1 MMSARDLLR
10 EASAGLRS
18 RWLRTALCA
27 LGIALGVAAVVVV
40 LAVPASTQRDL
51 LATLGRDG
59 NLLTVASGRTI
70 ANQPSPLP
78 STAPVMLRRVSGVEQ
93 VSAVSYLPSWIARR
107 TPYVPVA
114 NTNGISVMSAV
125 PSLVSTLN
133 LRLVRGHFL
142 NPATARFPVL
152 VLGSGAAAAL
162 GVTDTRTL
170 VYLSG
175 SDGRGGTY
183 FTVAGVLA
191 PVALAPELDTAVLI
205 GTPASAALG
214 ADGLPT
220 RVYLRSNP
228 DQVASVR
235 GLLAP
240 TASPSD
246 PGSVAVGRPSDLLVA
261 RVATRG
267 ALNSLALGLGAVALL
282 IGGVGVANAMVVS
295 VLERRSEI
303 GLRRA
308 LGATRRAVGGL
319 VMIESTLL
327 CMIGALAGVGLG
339 VLAALGYASARDI
352 APVLP
357 LLPILAGLGGS
368 VVVGVVAGLYPA
380 ARAARLSPTAA
391 LRTV

>member
-1 MMSARDLLR
+1 M
-10 EASAGLRS
+10 
-18 RWLRTALCA
+18 
-27 LGIALGVAAVVVV
+27 
-40 LAVPASTQRDL
+40 
-51 LATLGRDG
+51 
-59 NLLTVASGRTI
+59 
-70 ANQPSPLP
+70 
-78 STAPVMLRRVSGVEQ
+78 
-93 VSAVSYLPSWIARR
+93 
-107 TPYVPVA
+107 
-114 NTNGISVMSAV
+114 
-125 PSLVSTLN
+125 
-133 LRLVRGHFL
+133 
-142 NPATARFPVL
+142 
-152 VLGSGAAAAL
+152 
-162 GVTDTRTL
+162 RTL

-175 SDGRGGTY
+175 SDERAGTY
-183 FTVAGVLA
+183 FIVTGVLA
-191 PVALAPELDTAVLI
+191 PVPLAPELDTAALI

-220 RVYLRSNP
+220 RVYVRSNP

-261 RVATRG
+261 RVAARG

-282 IGGVGVANAMVVS
+282 IGGVGVANVMVVS

-308 LGATRRAVGGL
+308 LGATQRAVGCL

-327 CMIGALAGVGLG
+327 CMVGALAGVGLG
-339 VLAALGYASARDI
+339 ILATLGYAAARGI
-352 APVLP
+352 VPVLP
-357 LLPILAGLGGS
+357 LLPILAGLSGS

-380 ARAARLSPTAA
+380 ARAARMSPTAA